1 MIPERKPSSDGD
13 SFDALLPTQYYD
25 LLRRRT
31 ILEGERKLMFAVL
44 EDAIQCYLKNMK
56 GRTERQRSLFAE
68 VQRWFDGAEGAKGGS
83 VFSFENVCRELGIDH
98 VRLRKR
104 LDPSRLSDLPA
115 TRNRR
120 VTPTRPL
127 SSTIG
132 SSRSTPT
139 MRAVRGDSIE
149 SFA

>member
-1 MIPERKPSSDGD
+1 MTPERKSSSEGD
-13 SFDALLPTQYYD
+13 SFNALLPTQFYE

-44 EDAIQCYLKNMK
+44 EDAIQCYLKNMN
-56 GRTERQRSLFAE
+56 GRTEQQRILFAE
-68 VQRWFDGAEGAKGGS
+68 VQRWFDAEEDIKGGS
-83 VFSFENVCRELGIDH
+83 VFSFESVCRELGIDPG
-98 VRLRKR
+98 RLRKR
-104 LDPSRLSDLPA
+104 LDPSRLSDLPS

-127 SSTIG
+127 SSTIA
-132 SSRSTPT
+132 SSRGTRAISTA
-139 MRAVRGDSIE
+139 RDEGVE